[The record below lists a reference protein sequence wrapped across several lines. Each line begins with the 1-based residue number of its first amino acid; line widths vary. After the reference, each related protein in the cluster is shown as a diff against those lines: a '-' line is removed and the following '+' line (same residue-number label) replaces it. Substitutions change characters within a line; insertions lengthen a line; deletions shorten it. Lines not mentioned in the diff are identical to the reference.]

1 MSRSGPRLHLANW
14 GWICV
19 TTGLRRWGV
28 FNLVGLAGFVVQ
40 ISAIAWL
47 TRVWGWPVAAA
58 TAVAM
63 EAVIVQ
69 NYFAHSRWTWADRPA
84 RTRRDRITRSLRYQ
98 GAKTVSLTL
107 NVTLTAALVAWARL
121 SPEVAN
127 VLAVGTC
134 ALFNYAAADRLVFT
148 PDADIQEATPETS
161 RLAGAS

>member
-1 MSRSGPRLHLANW
+1 M
-14 GWICV
+14 
-19 TTGLRRWGV
+19 TTGWRRWGV

-47 TRVWGWPVAAA
+47 TRAWGWHVAAA

-84 RTRRDRITRSLRYQ
+84 RTRRDRIARAFRYQ

-107 NVTLTAALVAWARL
+107 NVTLTAALVAWMRL
-121 SPEVAN
+121 SPELAN
-127 VLAVGTC
+127 VVAVGTC
-134 ALFNYAAADRLVFT
+134 ALFNYAAADRLVFRSDT
-148 PDADIQEATPETS
+148 DIREAAPEAS
-161 RLAGAS
+161 RLAGAN